1 MAMESNSTK
10 IIQIIQNVEWYV
22 YIKMYMKY
30 KGDKR
35 VKNLPLAG
43 L

>member
-1 MAMESNSTK
+1 MGMELNSTK
-10 IIQIIQNVEWYV
+10 IIQIIQNVEWNV
-22 YIKMYMKY
+22 YMKY

-35 VKNLPLAG
+35 VTNLPLAG